1 MNFSNYLKFLPIVA
15 SLALLSIVG
24 FNRLIDPFAL
34 YGGPLIEGV
43 NIHKTAFNRNTRM
56 SKAAAI
62 YQQNPLA
69 IVLGSSRS
77 ERGIDPSHLGWRVN
91 PVYNLSLNGADLYEI
106 FRYLQHAQAI
116 QPLKK
121 VVLTLDFFMF
131 NASRSLI
138 NVNKN
143 SFREDRLAVNAE
155 GQPNPLSW
163 NDLLLTLFSLDTLVD
178 SIGTVTEQSVA
189 TNKSQFIAGFNK
201 IRSYGVKSIY
211 NKGQRQSF
219 LDTEKAY
226 FNKNY
231 DQFSFRTPRRDNWKI
246 YQRLLLLS
254 QQQGIDLR
262 IVISPS
268 HTRLLETIESK
279 GIWDKFEQWKQQLV
293 ALNESVA
300 AQQGKPSFPLWDFS
314 GYNHYTTEEVPALG
328 DAETQMQWY
337 WESSHYKKELGDLV
351 LDRIFNYKHPERK
364 IVKGFGVL
372 LNSENIETHLQ
383 SIRKNQQQWRMSYP
397 EDVAEIEALK
407 K

>member
-1 MNFSNYLKFLPIVA
+1 MMNFSNYLKFLSIVA

-43 NIHKTAFNRNTRM
+43 NIHKTAFSRDTRM

-77 ERGIDPSHLGWRVN
+77 EQGIDPSHLGWRVN
-91 PVYNLSLNGADLYEI
+91 PVYNLSLSGANLYEI

-116 QPLKK
+116 QSLKK

-131 NASRSLI
+131 NASRI
-138 NVNKN
+138 DVNKN
-143 SFREDRLAVNAE
+143 NFREDRLAVNAE

-189 TNKSQFIAGFNK
+189 TNKSQYIAGFHK

-211 NKGQRQSF
+211 NKGQRQGF
-219 LDTEKAY
+219 LNTEESY
-226 FNKNY
+226 FNGKY

-262 IVISPS
+262 IVISPA
-268 HTRLLETIESK
+268 HARLFETIESK
-279 GIWDKFEQWKQQLV
+279 GVWDLFEQWKQQLV

-337 WESSHYKKELGDLV
+337 WESSHYKKKLGDLV
-351 LDRIFNYKHPERK
+351 LDQIFDYHPQERK
-364 IVKGFGVL
+364 IADGFGVKIT
-372 LNSENIETHLQ
+372 SENITTHLAK
-383 SIRKNQQQWRMSYP
+383 IRQDRQQWRASHP
-397 EDVAEIEALK
+397 EDVMEIAALK